1 MRRARSAGRA
11 AGPPCGGCGAR
22 DLETIRPGW
31 VEGLRIWLRS
41 GGRWPSSQVC
51 PRCGHVAAA
60 GSAASLARPPGWWSG
75 PARLAGVVR
84 RRRSRVPVPA
94 TYLVAAA
101 AGVVLGAVL
110 QVVLGWPWWL
120 VAAGVVVVGWLLFL
134 SSAFWGGSPGRPLAT
149 EALLVVDPGRG
160 LRRERQAMAER
171 FRAAPFPLYGLPA
184 SWAGPRHLGGAGSRQ
199 ARGQP
204 AVVTSLTLAHGD
216 PAAEHGPQLRV
227 EVRADP
233 DEPRGGPEL
242 RRALTDDLRW
252 VTAARDVPGNAMGGI
267 GRLPADQPD
276 PPWSAVPIRLDGR
289 PVRFELLAEG
299 RHWVAVAEVEGRTL
313 VLQARD
319 LAPEQVELV
328 RVTDVEP
335 YVEGTE
341 RLEESRARRGGDG
354 GESGSGS

>member
-1 MRRARSAGRA
+1 
-11 AGPPCGGCGAR
+11 
-22 DLETIRPGW
+22 LETIRPGW

-60 GSAASLARPPGWWSG
+60 GSAASLARPPGWWSV

-233 DEPRGGPEL
+233 DEPGGGPEL
-242 RRALTDDLRW
+242 RRALTDDLRL
-252 VTAARDVPGNAMGGI
+252 VTAARDVRNAMGGI

-289 PVRFELLAEG
+289 PVRFQLLAEG

-335 YVEGTE
+335 YLEGTE

>member
-1 MRRARSAGRA
+1 
-11 AGPPCGGCGAR
+11 
-22 DLETIRPGW
+22 
-31 VEGLRIWLRS
+31 
-41 GGRWPSSQVC
+41 
-51 PRCGHVAAA
+51 
-60 GSAASLARPPGWWSG
+60 
-75 PARLAGVVR
+75 
-84 RRRSRVPVPA
+84 
-94 TYLVAAA
+94 
-101 AGVVLGAVL
+101 
-110 QVVLGWPWWL
+110 
-120 VAAGVVVVGWLLFL
+120 
-134 SSAFWGGSPGRPLAT
+134 
-149 EALLVVDPGRG
+149 
-160 LRRERQAMAER
+160 MAER

-184 SWAGPRHLGGAGSRQ
+184 SWAWPRHLGGAGSRR

-233 DEPRGGPEL
+233 DEPGGGPEL
-242 RRALTDDLRW
+242 RRALTDDLRL
-252 VTAARDVPGNAMGGI
+252 VTAARDVRNAMGGI

-289 PVRFELLAEG
+289 PVRFQLLAEG

-328 RVTDVEP
+328 RVADVEP
-335 YVEGTE
+335 YLEGTE

-354 GESGSGS
+354 GGSGS

>member
-1 MRRARSAGRA
+1 V
-11 AGPPCGGCGAR
+11 
-22 DLETIRPGW
+22 T
-31 VEGLRIWLRS
+31 
-41 GGRWPSSQVC
+41 
-51 PRCGHVAAA
+51 AA
-60 GSAASLARPPGWWSG
+60 GSAAYLAGPPGWWSVA
-75 PARLAGVVR
+75 ARLAGVVR

-101 AGVVLGAVL
+101 VGVVLGAVL
-110 QVVLGWPWWL
+110 QLVLGWPWWL
-120 VAAGVVVVGWLLFL
+120 VAAGMVVVVWLVFL

-149 EALLVVDPGRG
+149 EALLVVDPARG

-184 SWAGPRHLGGAGSRQ
+184 SWTGPRHLGGAASHQ
-199 ARGQP
+199 SRGQP

-233 DEPRGGPEL
+233 DDPGAGPEL
-242 RRALTDDLRW
+242 RRALAEDLW
-252 VTAARDVPGNAMGGI
+252 WAAAAGDAREAAMGGV
-267 GRLPADQPD
+267 GGLPADQPD

-299 RHWVAVAEVEGRTL
+299 RHWVAWAEVEGRTL
-313 VLQARD
+313 VLQTRD

-341 RLEESRARRGGDG
+341 WLEEARTKPGRPT
-354 GESGSGS
+354 

>member
-1 MRRARSAGRA
+1 MRGARSAGWG
-11 AGPPCGGCGAR
+11 AGPGCGSCGSR
-22 DLETIRPGW
+22 DLETIRPG
-31 VEGLRIWLRS
+31 LRTWLRS

-51 PRCGHVAAA
+51 RRCGHVTAA
-60 GSAASLARPPGWWSG
+60 GSAAYLARPPGWWSV

-84 RRRSRVPVPA
+84 RRRSRVPAPA

-110 QVVLGWPWWL
+110 QLVLGWPWWL
-120 VAAGVVVVGWLLFL
+120 VAAGVVVVVWLLFL
-134 SSAFWGGSPGRPLAT
+134 SSAFRGGSPGRPLAT
-149 EALLVVDPGRG
+149 EALLVVDPARG

-184 SWAGPRHLGGAGSRQ
+184 SWTGPRHLGGAASRQ

-216 PAAEHGPQLRV
+216 PAAERGPQLRV

-233 DEPRGGPEL
+233 DDPGGGPEL
-242 RRALTDDLRW
+242 RRALADDLRW
-252 VTAARDVPGNAMGGI
+252 AAAARDVPGNAAGGV
-267 GRLPADQPD
+267 GGLPAGRPD
-276 PPWSAVPIRLDGR
+276 PPWSAAPVRLDGR
-289 PVRFELLAEG
+289 PVRFELLAES
-299 RHWVAVAEVEGRTL
+299 RHWVAWAEVEGRTL

-341 RLEESRARRGGDG
+341 RLEEARARPGRPV
-354 GESGSGS
+354 